1 MYPSQFFFSETS
13 KMSMALMDFL
23 KAFREKTQVEGDEE
37 EKELVSFETIP
48 DSDRLADLEISTLL
62 NE

>member
-1 MYPSQFFFSETS
+1 
-13 KMSMALMDFL
+13 MAVMDFL